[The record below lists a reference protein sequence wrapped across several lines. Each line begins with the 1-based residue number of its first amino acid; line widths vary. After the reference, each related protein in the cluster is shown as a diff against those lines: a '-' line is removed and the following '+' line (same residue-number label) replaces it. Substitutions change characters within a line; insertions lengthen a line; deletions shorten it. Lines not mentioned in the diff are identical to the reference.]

1 MPVSPFRPLRVLA
14 VAALAAAALAA
25 DAAAAS
31 GAAPAARRRRPQQQ
45 QPARTEAARTETVG
59 VSPLPKTCEASVVF
73 DGYAPLADARF
84 GRSRADNVR
93 SLLERGGV
101 PAAVFPL
108 SALRQALAEP
118 CLVAHMVRI
127 ARLSKE
133 EKALVEAFVA
143 RGGRLVVYESFSP
156 ELAALFGLVP
166 PREERVEPSAAG
178 DAWTGFALASPVPLH
193 APAFLPN
200 RTPRVP
206 VVRAASSGTKAVASW
221 RSERGQRGPPA
232 LFRAP
237 CGFWLAR
244 TLYDDAPA
252 DDRSRLLLSLSC
264 TLSPPLWRVSARTLD
279 ESLWAPAGG
288 ARSRA
293 EAERRLAAAAGP
305 VREEIVHGLF
315 RDVRALEKGKDELF
329 ARGLYGASHTNLWEI
344 GRRVRLAYAAAHP
357 LPAPSPGRVL
367 AVWEP
372 TGYGP
377 QSAGGWDAAARAL
390 AAAGVTDL
398 HLWAGSLGGAVA
410 DLPGVPPTDARRL
423 RGNPFPAAVAACR
436 RYGVRVHAWLGTLQF
451 RQPDDARRAAFVRA
465 RRLLHDANG
474 APTDWL
480 DPAVKA
486 NADDLSLVV
495 RALAASGVD
504 GVSLDFLRYPD
515 APTREKRSAEAVT
528 ALLARLRADLRA
540 AAPKCE
546 LSVAVYGGYPACANN
561 VGQDWMLWLDRGLA
575 DRAMPM
581 NYVSDLAGLRRLMG
595 MQTRH
600 RDRLLCG
607 IGASARESALDVP
620 ALMDQLREAY
630 AQGYRGAAVYS
641 FDDRFFGE
649 FVPAFLLAQ

>member
-1 MPVSPFRPLRVLA
+1 MPVPFRPLRVLTA
-14 VAALAAAALAA
+14 AALAAALFV
-25 DAAAAS
+25 
-31 GAAPAARRRRPQQQ
+31 AAPAGAAKPKRPT
-45 QPARTEAARTETVG
+45 PAQRTPASAQAAPARTETVG

-93 SLLERGGV
+93 SLLAGGGL
-101 PAAVFPL
+101 PASVFPL

-118 CLVAHMVRI
+118 CRVAHLVRI
-127 ARLSKE
+127 SRLTKE
-133 EKALVEAFVA
+133 ERRLVEDFVA

-156 ELAALFGLVP
+156 ELAAIFGLVP
-166 PREERVEPSAAG
+166 PREERVGPSAAG
-178 DAWTGFALASPVPLH
+178 DAWTGLALTPPLPLH

-206 VVRAASSGTKAVASW
+206 VVRVAAPTTKAVASW
-221 RSERGQRGPPA
+221 RSERGERGPPA

-237 CGFWLAR
+237 CGYWLAR

-252 DDRSRLLLSLSC
+252 ADRSRLLLSLSC
-264 TLSPPLWRVSARTLD
+264 TLSPPLWRVSARALD

-288 ARSRA
+288 ARSCA
-293 EAERRLAAAAGP
+293 GAERRLAAAAGP

-315 RDVRALEKGKDELF
+315 RDVRALVKGKDELF
-329 ARGLYGASHTNLWEI
+329 GRGLYGASHTNLWEI

-357 LPAPSPGRVL
+357 LPAPAPGRVL
-367 AVWEP
+367 AVWES

-390 AAAGVTDL
+390 ASAGVTDL
-398 HLWAGSLGGAVA
+398 YLWAGSLGGAVA
-410 DLPGVPPTDARRL
+410 NLPGVPPTDARRL
-423 RGNPFPAAVAACR
+423 RGNPFPDAIAACR

-465 RRLLHDANG
+465 GRLLHNADGTPA
-474 APTDWL
+474 DWL

-486 NADDLSLVV
+486 NADDLSRAVL
-495 RALAASGVD
+495 ALAASGVD

-515 APTREKRSAEAVT
+515 AKTREKRDAAKVT

-540 AAPKCE
+540 AAPRCE
-546 LSVAVYGGYPACANN
+546 LSVSVYGGYPACANN

-581 NYVSDLAGLRRLMG
+581 NYVSDLAGLRGLMAK
-595 MQTRH
+595 QTRH

-607 IGASARESALDVP
+607 IGASARESVLDVP
-620 ALMDQLREAY
+620 ALVDQLREAY
-630 AQGYRGAAVYS
+630 AQGYRGAAVYA
-641 FDDRFFGE
+641 FDDRFLEE
-649 FVPAFLLAQ
+649 FVPALLLAQ